1 MLLHNPKC
9 RLTCQLRKSPMIFYF
24 MYFMDAFHCMHIKI
38 FKVEHICTAFVAF
51 FVNYIV
57 EEASGDFGF

>member
-24 MYFMDAFHCMHIKI
+24 MYFMDAFHCMHMKI
-38 FKVEHICTAFVAF
+38 FKVDAF

>member
-1 MLLHNPKC
+1 MQVNLSVTKVSYDLLF
-9 RLTCQLRKSPMIFYF
+9 LSFYF
-24 MYFMDAFHCMHIKI
+24 MYFMDTFHCMHIKI